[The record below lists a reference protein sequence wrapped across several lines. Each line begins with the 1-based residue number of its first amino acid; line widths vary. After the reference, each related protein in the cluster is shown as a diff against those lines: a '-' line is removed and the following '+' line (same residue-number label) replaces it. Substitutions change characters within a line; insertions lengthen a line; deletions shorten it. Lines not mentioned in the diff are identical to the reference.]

1 MRKFCFLSRMLVL
14 VGCMIST
21 SQTVL
26 SVVNWHND
34 PAISAS
40 VFNDNIDIQ
49 GVNHFVAPISVVAT
63 TQDISM
69 NISAD
74 SIITSSQ
81 PLYLYT
87 ANNHNII
94 FNISHDLTLTGSVT
108 DFLITHSG
116 RGTAAF
122 TLLAGQI
129 LRFTK
134 LTGSGAAGAYYYQ
147 IMNTANDSGTNF
159 FGFNFPTIAN
169 TYVQVGPQSG
179 ISFAAPTPVDSGST
193 EVARIFWGQAGL
205 DTNAGR
211 FVLQLEDASSFII
224 EGSYITT
231 LTTPT
236 LADIDVTR
244 PAGLRATILFF
255 GAGGN
260 MVVNNNATWTQL
272 MRDPFYENNYT
283 SIRHG
288 FVLGAHGEIQVS
300 GSSYLDYVVTKT
312 NQTLDLTTPLSVIN
326 NPCQRFIN
334 QITKDRNAAA
344 LIVDGNTDPLA
355 DKAQITLFGN
365 SAIYFRSAV
374 DCLGVSTITGASS
387 LQSQVLT
394 FTVDPNKNIATE
406 GTILFDVEGMVDITG
421 SGGTNENVLNVLS
434 LQVTPTGGSV
444 FIEGSDTAFPL
455 RTYARD
461 ANGEY
466 IRYGS
471 GCFFFNNRANF
482 INVFLQHSDE
492 NHAVYENNIVAQS
505 APTYVGG
512 DSLVLNAPNAA
523 KEHTAAFYN
532 SGILVHT
539 DLAATGMTFLV
550 PNNNAAEGN
559 TSALKFYFNGRCLDQ
574 GTGRQFVLGTE
585 VGALASDFAHII
597 NRDAQLDIMQDVVQ
611 TETASSSF
619 LQTLQC
625 IVAPNNQKITEGL
638 TEDISGQFG
647 VNSIF
652 LGYAS
657 NESIG
662 TPADVGTNIYTGATF
677 PLVTFPTLAING
689 DFFAFSTQGGTLNQ
703 PSTSSVTGE
712 GGMFVDRNGE
722 VTIGSTFRAWF
733 GEMVTKSRNAIIDLP
748 KEQCFWAPRVGIAQW
763 QLDLSVPTQTEV
775 INANTTLSDYTLDWK
790 NVIKDWC
797 NAPINIPYELPYVPA
812 PGQAPLMTNANLL
825 SMPVIRGSVDQMQ
838 VKNSRVG
845 DQAQLLV
852 DGGLVRE
859 LVFLNG
865 ADSGVAPTGLLVVQ
879 NNAIVGLGT
888 AHRNVD
894 SLDASVKLGIN
905 GITLVAN
912 GNGEIRLNEDTLI
925 DNVCHVLTGTAFG
938 ITQQQSL
945 VITSDVPR
953 ELRVK
958 SDGVIDL
965 TQFNTG
971 LKRFVISGK
980 VVLVMEPGAKMLLNG
995 GVLEFSGQ
1003 AIMKGEPFISA
1014 GLPVSSELSTT
1025 DSTRV
1030 KVIGNGS
1037 IRFTEGSQLQVFEG
1051 VQIGVETD
1059 AILGITNS
1067 HQFWSLTDDAQV
1079 FIGSE
1084 DEWGGAFQV
1093 GNVTAQTG
1101 HSIAFSLSL
1110 SGIGT
1115 LFELN
1120 SRGFLGLGVG
1130 VVNNGAG
1137 KNVNDWFVRRL
1148 FNVDAY
1154 GLSIIEGTI
1163 RHQQI
1168 YTGSESGAALWAMGP
1183 ATNFVDYS
1191 FDRTDAEILGGGNM
1205 LYTTAVTSFHP
1216 AIATTIGQV
1225 DANQYIGIFSSK
1237 ATLLDTSK
1245 TPNDANPIVLSE
1257 APAGIFILMAM
1268 NSYANQAGGTA
1279 AISQSSLGIAT
1290 TAYVDGTT
1298 IVRDPA
1304 GSLRLGSAQV
1314 GPDRA
1319 LKIGAAGLALEP
1331 TSRAPSYAIL
1341 NP

>member
-1 MRKFCFLSRMLVL
+1 MRKFCSKLRQLLLLCISVGSFQSMFPLVL
-14 VGCMIST
+14 
-21 SQTVL
+21 
-26 SVVNWHND
+26 WHND
-34 PAISAS
+34 SAISAS
-40 VFNDNIDIQ
+40 VFNDNIDVQ
-49 GVNHFVAPISVVAT
+49 GTNHFVAPITVAAT
-63 TQDISM
+63 TQDVSIS
-69 NISAD
+69 ISAD
-74 SIITSSQ
+74 SIITSSR

-87 ANNHNII
+87 TSGHT
-94 FNISHDLTLTGSVT
+94 ISFTCSNDLILTGSVT

-116 RGTAAF
+116 NGIVSCLVFGGKA
-122 TLLAGQI
+122 

-147 IMNTANDSGTNF
+147 IMDAANSSQTQFIGI
-159 FGFNFPTIAN
+159 GFPVAN
-169 TYVQVGPQSG
+169 AYVQVGPQSG
-179 ISFAAPTPVDSGST
+179 LSFAAPTPVDSGAT
-193 EVARIFWGQAGL
+193 EQASMVWVQSGL
-205 DTNAGR
+205 DTAAGR
-211 FVLQLEDASSFII
+211 FVLQLENGSSFII

-231 LTTPT
+231 LTAPT
-236 LADIDVTR
+236 FADIDVTR
-244 PAGLRATILFF
+244 PAGRLATALIS
-255 GAGGN
+255 GTAGC
-260 MVVNNNATWTQL
+260 MVVNNNLTWTQL

-283 SIRHG
+283 TIRHG
-288 FVLGAHGEIQVS
+288 FVLGANGNLEVNA
-300 GSSYLDYVVTKT
+300 GSYLDYVVTKT

-355 DKAQITLFGN
+355 GKAQITLNGN
-365 SAIYFRSAV
+365 SAIYFRSGV
-374 DCLGVSTITGASS
+374 DCLGVSTISAATT

-394 FTVDPNKNIATE
+394 FTIDPNKNIDTE
-406 GTILFDVEGMVDITG
+406 GTILFDVEGFLNINGTG
-421 SGGTNENVLNVLS
+421 GSNENVLNVLS

-444 FIEGSDTAFPL
+444 FIEGSDTVFPL

-461 ANGEY
+461 ANGVY
-466 IRYGS
+466 LRYGS
-471 GCFFFNNRANF
+471 GCFLFNNRANF
-482 INVFLQHSDE
+482 NNVWLQHTDE

-523 KEHTAAFYN
+523 PENAAAFYN

-539 DLAATGMTFLV
+539 NLAMTGMTFSF
-550 PNNNAAEGN
+550 PNNDAVAGN
-559 TSALKFYFNGRCLDQ
+559 TDYLKFYYNGRCLDQ
-574 GTGRQFVLGTE
+574 GTGRQFVMGTE
-585 VGALASDFAHII
+585 VGALASDFSHII
-597 NRDAQLDIMQDVVQ
+597 NRDGQLDVMQDVVQ
-611 TETASSSF
+611 TVTSASA
-619 LQTLQC
+619 LVQTLQC
-625 IVAPNNQKITEGL
+625 IVAPNNQKVVEGL
-638 TEDISGQFG
+638 TQDITGEYS
-647 VNSIF
+647 VHSLF

-662 TPADVGTNIYTGATF
+662 TDADVGTNIYTGATF

-689 DFFAFSTQGGTLNQ
+689 DFFAFSTQGGTLSK
-703 PSTSSVTGE
+703 PETSSVTGE
-712 GGMFVDRNGE
+712 GGMFVDKNGE

-733 GEMVTKSRNAIIDLP
+733 GEMVTKSHNAIIDLP
-748 KEQCFWAPRVGIAQW
+748 KEQCFWAPRIGIAQW
-763 QLDLSVPTQTEV
+763 QLDLSIPAQTEV
-775 INANTTLSDYTLDWK
+775 INANTSLSDYTLDWK
-790 NVIKDWC
+790 NVTKDWC
-797 NAPINIPYELPYVPA
+797 NAPVNVPYELPYVPQ
-812 PGQAPLMTNANLL
+812 PGQAPLVTNANLL

-879 NNAIVGLGT
+879 NNALVGLGT

-912 GNGEIRLNEDTLI
+912 GNGVIRLNEDTLI

-938 ITQQQSL
+938 VTEQQSL
-945 VITSDVPR
+945 IITSDVPR

-965 TQFNTG
+965 TQFNTA
-971 LKRFVISGK
+971 LKKFVISGK
-980 VVLVMEPGAKMLLNG
+980 VVLVFEPGAKMLLNG
-995 GVLEFSGQ
+995 GILEFSGQ
-1003 AIMKGEPFISA
+1003 AIMKGEPFNSQ

-1030 KVIGNGS
+1030 KIIGDGAIN
-1037 IRFTEGSQLQVFEG
+1037 FTEGSQLQVFEG
-1051 VQIGVETD
+1051 VQLGVETD
-1059 AILGITNS
+1059 AILGITTSRQHWN
-1067 HQFWSLTDDAQV
+1067 LLDDAQIY
-1079 FIGSE
+1079 IGSE

-1093 GNVTAQTG
+1093 GNVTSQTG
-1101 HSIAFSLSL
+1101 HSIQFLLTL

-1120 SRGFLGLGVG
+1120 SRGFWGLGVG
-1130 VVNNGAG
+1130 VVNNGSG

-1148 FNVDAY
+1148 YNVDLYAITD
-1154 GLSIIEGTI
+1154 SEGTI

-1168 YTGSESGAALWAMGP
+1168 YPGTADGAALFAMGP
-1183 ATNFVDYS
+1183 STSSVTYN
-1191 FDRTDAEILGGGNM
+1191 FDRIKAEILGGGNM
-1205 LYTTAVTSFHP
+1205 LYTAATTSFHP
-1216 AIATTIGQV
+1216 AVLNTIGQV
-1225 DANQYIGIFSSK
+1225 DANQYIGVFSSK

-1245 TPNDANPIVLSE
+1245 TPNDTNPVDMTFV
-1257 APAGIFILMAM
+1257 PAGLFILMAM

-1279 AISQSSLGIAT
+1279 AIFQSSLGTAT
-1290 TAYVDGTT
+1290 TGYVDGTT
-1298 IVRDPA
+1298 IVRPTA
-1304 GSLRLGSAQV
+1304 GSLRLGAAQV

-1319 LKIGAAGLALEP
+1319 LKIGAAGLALEA
-1331 TSRAPSYAIL
+1331 TSRAPSYSVL